1 MTKQHAIDYYGS
13 QAALARALGI
23 HRAAVHAW
31 EEIPLGRQYQIEVLT
46 GGELKADPAFHQP
59 VPLRRVANA

>member
-1 MTKQHAIDYYGS
+1 MTKQDAIDYYGS

-31 EEIPLGRQYQIEVLT
+31 EEIPVGRQYQIEVLT
-46 GGELKADPAFHQP
+46 GGDLKADLAFQQPAP
-59 VPLRRVANA
+59 MRRVANA